1 MNHALFPGITMPEGS
16 IQTVYTTRPNHFHPH
31 FQGNPR
37 KLYTC
42 EYQDNSRTDLSKR
55 SVVTDPP
62 DTLALKGLP
71 TMCWGPP
78 YLMEIR

>member
-1 MNHALFPGITMPEGS
+1 MNHALFPGITTPEGS
-16 IQTVYTTRPNHFHPH
+16 MQTVQQQDRITFILISKETPGNYTR
-31 FQGNPR
+31 
-37 KLYTC
+37 
-42 EYQDNSRTDLSKR
+42 EYQENSRTDLSKR
-55 SVVTDPP
+55 SMVIDPP